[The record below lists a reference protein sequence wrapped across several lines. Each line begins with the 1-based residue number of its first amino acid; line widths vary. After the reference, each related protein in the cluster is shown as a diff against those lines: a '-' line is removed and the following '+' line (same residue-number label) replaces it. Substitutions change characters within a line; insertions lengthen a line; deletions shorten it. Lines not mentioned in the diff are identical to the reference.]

1 MISLPA
7 LSALTD
13 SEVATIAP
21 PLVFWVDS
29 LIFHAFDEFK
39 LFQRYKLIPEE
50 EAQRRNIAT
59 KYEVV
64 TSVLMQHAIQMSL
77 GLLALRWEPMEPP
90 LDDPLGLT
98 AWFMKWLINDNPAAR
113 ESPIISGFLYFAILL
128 ARQMVA
134 FIVYDTWQFWVH
146 WFGHVNSWA
155 YRKWQSF
162 IHKNIFPPTVLQ
174 SWKEHG
180 EVPRQAV
187 ERLYQ
192 EGYTSRS

>member
-7 LSALTD
+7 LRALTD

-128 ARQMVA
+128 ARQVAA

-146 WFGHVNSWA
+146 RFGHVNSWA

-174 SWKEHG
+174 S
-180 EVPRQAV
+180 
-187 ERLYQ
+187 
-192 EGYTSRS
+192 